1 MIRPPVILLLLA
13 VVCGPPGAAGGSD
26 TLSLENGLIRVA
38 LVRDHGRY
46 REEWSA
52 GGPGHWRLVA
62 LSGSESRGP
71 LVLGT
76 PGGTAA
82 IPLTTA
88 SRLGGGGDES
98 LELRGTDSTVRLTE
112 TIRLSEGSPFASVS
126 VSVEMASEMSVSGLL
141 STYAFAPDGRDSREY
156 GPVDFVFTPQLRP
169 DPDDVIADHVFRSP
183 AFILQEGSLAAAVVP
198 DLRTIDGKE
207 RPLLSGGDLNVASD
221 RRPFISFGLMNWKRK
236 KEHVFYAH
244 ADTMLSRVGPGTL
257 TYAFFLYANASAPA
271 RAAFRDVVRFQW
283 ARYGHGNFLN
293 PVSPQSQP
301 FAAYIHKAWHEFL
314 PSVALDTVYRG
325 VPVTLLR
332 QGRLAWS
339 NNLPPAADNDCW
351 FNVWFNSLRTAYG
364 MHLYGTSAGDTGL
377 VGRSERVLDLAL
389 LAPRAGGLA
398 PTIFYI
404 DSAGGHW
411 VADHGWGGIDSG
423 KRLPMFHNAYTS
435 TWMLA
440 WADVLPARRHA
451 ILDYTT
457 GIARFLIA
465 HQQPTG
471 VIPSWY
477 DAADGEPSPV
487 LRDENAETAGAAL
500 FLSRYAQATGD
511 TSSRRAAEKG
521 MGYILSS
528 VVPDRKW
535 YDFETFFSCSA
546 KPVGFFDPVTG
557 QYPQNTLS
565 MDMAAEA
572 CASLFS
578 LTGKKEYVERGSA
591 ILDYLC
597 LYQQVWSPRWLSREL
612 FGGFGVQ
619 NTDAEWSDARQSYFA
634 VTLMEYYGLTGRRE
648 YFERGVAALRATFSL
663 FESADSPRTA
673 ENYGHSGGDDPAGVT
688 GIHWGTGSAV
698 VSVHLVRALYGD
710 AYVNVRGGWGA
721 GIDGCRIPSVHV
733 AGDVIEF
740 ALLDNV
746 GVHRTVH
753 VKFGFTENRTYS
765 VAVNGRDLGR
775 FPAEDLT
782 RGIDVTL

>member
-1 MIRPPVILLLLA
+1 VIRLPVILLFLELVIRQPA
-13 VVCGPPGAAGGSD
+13 AAGGRD
-26 TLSLENGLIRVA
+26 TLSLENGLIKVE
-38 LVRDHGRY
+38 LVREHGTY

-62 LSGSESRGP
+62 LSGSESRGA
-71 LVLGT
+71 LVLGGPAGNIT
-76 PGGTAA
+76 V
-82 IPLTTA
+82 PLTDA
-88 SRLGGGGDES
+88 RLLGSGRGGS
-98 LELRGTDSTVRLTE
+98 IELRGSASMARMTE
-112 TIRLSEGSPFASVS
+112 TIRLSEGSPFASVA
-126 VSVEMASEMSVSGLL
+126 VSMVTAEEIPVNGLM
-141 STYAFAPDGRDSREY
+141 STYAFAPDGRDFREY

-169 DPDDVIADHVFRSP
+169 APDEIIADHVFRSP
-183 AFILQEGSLAAAVVP
+183 AFILQEGGIAAAVVP

-207 RPLLSGGDLNVASD
+207 RRIRSGGDLQVAAD

-257 TYAFFLYANASAPA
+257 TYAFFLYLSSSAPP
-271 RAAFRDVVRFQW
+271 RSAFREVVRFQW
-283 ARYGHGNFLN
+283 SEYGHPNLLGAA
-293 PVSPQSQP
+293 SPQSMP
-301 FAAYIHKAWHEFL
+301 FAAYIHKAWYEYL
-314 PSVALDTVYRG
+314 PSVALDTEYCG

-351 FNVWFNSLRTAYG
+351 FNVWFNALRTAYG
-364 MHLYGTSAGDTGL
+364 MHLYGAAAGDTAL
-377 VGRSERVLDLAL
+377 VRRSERVLNLAL

-423 KRLPMFHNAYTS
+423 KRLPMFHNAFTA

-440 WADVLPARRHA
+440 WADLVPARRSA
-451 ILDYTT
+451 IFDYTG

-465 HQQPTG
+465 HQEPSG

-477 DAADGEPSPV
+477 DAAGGEPSPV

-500 FLSRYAQATGD
+500 FLSRYAAATGD
-511 TSSRRAAEKG
+511 TSSRRAAEDA
-521 MGYILSS
+521 MAYILRS

-578 LTGKKEYVERGSA
+578 LTGKKEYVDRGSA

-597 LYQQVWSPRWLSREL
+597 LYQQVWSPRWLSVEL

-619 NTDAEWSDARQSYFA
+619 NTDAEWSDARQCYFA
-634 VTLMEYYGLTGRRE
+634 MTLMEYYGLTGKRE
-648 YFERGVAALRATFSL
+648 YFERGVAALRAMFSL
-663 FESADSPRTA
+663 FESAGSPRTA
-673 ENYGHSGGDDPAGVT
+673 ENYGHSGEDSPAEVSGL
-688 GIHWGTGSAV
+688 HWGTGSAV
-698 VSVHLVRALYGD
+698 VSVHLVTALYGD
-710 AYVNVRGGWGA
+710 GYVNVRDGWGA
-721 GIDGCRIPSVHV
+721 GIDGCSIPSVR
-733 AGDVIEF
+733 AGDGVIRF
-740 ALLDNV
+740 AVLDNV
-746 GVHRTVH
+746 GVHRTLH
-753 VKFGFTENRTYS
+753 VRFGYVSDRSYS
-765 VAVNGRDLGR
+765 VIVNDHPLGR
-775 FPAEDLT
+775 FTPAELE
-782 RGIDVTL
+782 RGIDIPV

>member
-1 MIRPPVILLLLA
+1 MIRTSVIVLFLALLNRPPA
-13 VVCGPPGAAGGSD
+13 AAGGSD
-26 TLSLENGLIRVA
+26 TLSLENGVIKVA
-38 LVRDHGRY
+38 LVREHGAY
-46 REEWSA
+46 REEWFA
-52 GGPGHWRLVA
+52 GGPGEWRLVA

-71 LVLGT
+71 IVLGA
-76 PGGTAA
+76 PGGMTTV
-82 IPLTTA
+82 PLTEA
-88 SRLGGGGDES
+88 RLLGSGKDGS
-98 LELRGTDSTVRLTE
+98 LELCGSASTARLTE
-112 TIRLSEGSPFASVS
+112 TISLSEGSPFASVG
-126 VSVEMASEMSVSGLL
+126 VRMETTAEMSLSGLM

-169 DPDDVIADHVFRSP
+169 APDEVIADHVFRSP
-183 AFILQEGSLAAAVVP
+183 AFILQEEGFAAAVVP

-207 RPLLSGGDLNVASD
+207 RPIRSGGDLQVAAD
-221 RRPFISFGLMNWKRK
+221 RRPFMSFGLMNWQRK
-236 KEHVFYAH
+236 KDHVFYAH
-244 ADTMLSRVGPGTL
+244 ADTMLSRLGPGNL
-257 TYAFFLYANASAPA
+257 TYAFFLYVNSSAPP
-271 RAAFRDVVRFQW
+271 RGAFRDVVRFQW
-283 ARYGHGNFLN
+283 SEYGHPNFLGA
-293 PVSPQSQP
+293 VSPQSMP
-301 FAAYIHKAWHEFL
+301 FAAYIHKAWYEFL
-314 PSVALDTVYRG
+314 PSVALDTSYRG

-339 NNLPPAADNDCW
+339 NHLPPAADNDCW
-351 FNVWFNSLRTAYG
+351 FNVWFNALRTAYG
-364 MHLYGTSAGDTGL
+364 MHIYGRAAGDTLL
-377 VGRSERVLDLAL
+377 VERSERVLNLAL

-411 VADHGWGGIDSG
+411 VADHGWGGIDLGS
-423 KRLPMFHNAYTS
+423 RLPMFHNAYTA

-440 WADVLPARRHA
+440 WADLLPARRGA
-451 ILDYTT
+451 ILDFTS
-457 GIARFLIA
+457 GIARFLIS

-477 DAADGEPSPV
+477 DAATGEPSPV

-500 FLSRYAQATGD
+500 FLSRYAEATGD
-511 TSSRRAAEKG
+511 TSSRRAAEDA
-521 MGYILSS
+521 MGYILAS

-546 KPVGFFDPVTG
+546 KPVGFVDSVTG

-578 LTGKKEYVERGSA
+578 LTGKKEYVARGSA
-591 ILDYLC
+591 ILDYLS

-619 NTDAEWSDARQSYFA
+619 NTDAEWSDARQAYFA
-634 VTLMEYYGLTGRRE
+634 MTFMEYYALTGRRE
-648 YFERGVAALRATFSL
+648 YFERGVAALRAMFSL

-673 ENYGHSGGDDPAGVT
+673 ENYGHSGGDAPAGVT
-688 GIHWGTGSAV
+688 GLHWGTGSAV
-698 VSVHLVRALYGD
+698 VSVHLVTALYGD
-710 AYVNVRGGWGA
+710 AYVNVRDGWGA

-733 AGDVIEF
+733 SGDVVEF

-753 VKFGFTENRTYS
+753 VKFGCTEKRTYAVS
-765 VAVNGRDLGR
+765 VNGRDLGR
-775 FPAEDLT
+775 FSPEDLE
-782 RGIDVTL
+782 RGIDVSV